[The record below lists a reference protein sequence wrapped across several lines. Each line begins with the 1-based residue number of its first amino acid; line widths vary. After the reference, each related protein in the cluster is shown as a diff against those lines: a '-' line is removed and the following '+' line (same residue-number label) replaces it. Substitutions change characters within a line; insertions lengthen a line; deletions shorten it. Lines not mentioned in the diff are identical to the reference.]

1 MLIRREHD
9 MCERH
14 LCWHSLIS
22 TLRIFLLLIITCGRS
37 FSQTPTTPALNCL
50 VDNHDRMQVIIN
62 ASNVK
67 LADLNS
73 ANSWTLYSLSDGT
86 TKAAARLLITD
97 VHITIDNG
105 NEYLAIILASRLPD
119 NLTDINGVVATKTAI
134 IPITKC
140 NIKPLNK
147 EKDKQTQSAQFKA
160 ATGKADSD
168 IYFNGSYTATTGGSP
183 VYSIDSFAGY
193 MHAIGPKEDFWGK
206 LGFYGQVTTKSS
218 TNPSPNSY
226 LAYAVF
232 QRVLAKQ
239 GGWLGPFQTPFLSYR
254 LAGVEFDQ
262 QGNNRNF
269 VNSPVI
275 TFPLRF
281 SKGTLGAIRPG
292 LTVPHMTLIVGTE
305 FVKTIASPLRENSWI
320 TRGLLG
326 ATFSAGYAPNKPYL
340 SSLVFTAS
348 YQVRLLSSPE
358 VYYKPRTGQK
368 VTPPSIGSQ
377 SRPYVDS
384 KLTYNFV
391 KWAGATFEYTYG
403 SLPPAFVLKQ
413 STFAL
418 GLTFTLQ
425 ETSYGRY
432 SILRP

>member
-1 MLIRREHD
+1 M
-9 MCERH
+9 
-14 LCWHSLIS
+14 
-22 TLRIFLLLIITCGRS
+22 
-37 FSQTPTTPALNCL
+37 
-50 VDNHDRMQVIIN
+50 DNHDRMQLIID

-67 LADLNS
+67 LTDLNS
-73 ANSWTLYSLSDGT
+73 ANSWILYSLTGGP
-86 TKAAARLLITD
+86 TKATTRLLVTD
-97 VHITIDNG
+97 AHITIDNSTSPAHT
-105 NEYLAIILASRLPD
+105 YLAVILAIHLPD
-119 NLTDINGVVATKTAI
+119 DVTDISGVVATKTAV
-134 IPITKC
+134 IPVTCKIT
-140 NIKPLNK
+140 PL
-147 EKDKQTQSAQFKA
+147 EKKKQTQAAQFKA
-160 ATGKADSD
+160 ATGKTDSD
-168 IYFNGSYTATTGGSP
+168 IYFNGSYTATTGGNP
-183 VYSIDSFAGY
+183 VYGIDSFAGY

-292 LTVPHMTLIVGTE
+292 LTVPHMTLIAGTE
-305 FVKTIASPLRENSWI
+305 FVKTIVSPLRENSWI